1 MATVQRLT
9 RASDFAAARREG
21 RSWSDS
27 LLVLIVRRNG
37 LCVSRVGYSVS
48 KRAGNAVARNRIKR
62 RLREAVRS
70 SPIRSG
76 WDLVFIARK
85 DVTAADF
92 HAIER
97 SVTSLIG
104 RAAVV
109 ESTPAAASH
118 PSEAE

>member
-9 RASDFAAARREG
+9 SEADFAAARREG
-21 RSWSDS
+21 RSWSDN

-37 LCVSRVGYSVS
+37 LCVSRAGYSVG
-48 KRAGNAVARNRIKR
+48 KRAGNAVARNRAKR

-70 SPIRSG
+70 CPVQSG

-85 DVTAADF
+85 DVAAADF

-97 SVTSLIG
+97 SVTSLFG
-104 RAAVV
+104 RAGVV